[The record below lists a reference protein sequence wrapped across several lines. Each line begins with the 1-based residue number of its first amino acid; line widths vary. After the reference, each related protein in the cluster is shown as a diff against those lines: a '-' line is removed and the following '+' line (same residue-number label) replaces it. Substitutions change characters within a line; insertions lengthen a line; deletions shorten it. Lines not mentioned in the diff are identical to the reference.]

1 MRPLVRLLGYLRPY
15 RLLVGGGALCLLL
28 SIPCSLFHPLVWK
41 FIVDDVVIG
50 RQHDRLL
57 PALVVMFL
65 VHATGTALGLVRTLL
80 LGKAGERFIFDLRN
94 AVYRKFQAQS
104 LEYFHDKRAGELSA
118 RAIQDVEALRDAVV
132 GGLDEILASL
142 LSFAFVAGVIIYLH
156 WVIGLLTLVPL
167 ASVGLLIFFFNQR
180 VKGLYRQVRDRL
192 GDVTAQL
199 SEVISGVAL
208 VKAFAREG
216 YEIERFR
223 KIGESYLKSSLRGVR
238 VRAVYMPSVLLV
250 GFLSNVCMIGF
261 GAWFV
266 IQGSFT
272 LGGLVA
278 YRGYWWQLFSPVT
291 SIASINDLWQR
302 ANAAA
307 ARIVEV
313 LDEPESI
320 ADPPHPLELGRAHG
334 QIDFER
340 VSFGYEPGRE
350 TLRELELRVAA
361 GSSIGVVGPSG
372 AGKSTLLSLLLR
384 FYDPTSGVIRI
395 DGHDLRSLRQRDLR
409 SQFAI
414 VAQDAFLFNES
425 VRDNIR
431 YGRLDASQE
440 AIEEAARL
448 ANAHEFVI
456 GLSKGYDTK
465 IGERGVRLSGGQ
477 RQRLCIARAFLA
489 DPAVLLL
496 DEATAA
502 VEPESEL
509 LIQTALSRLMQGR
522 TTFIVSHRLSMVRDV
537 DTILV
542 VRDGKLAERGS
553 HDDLMA
559 HDGWYARMYR
569 LQVGEEGAIPS
580 RQARAPVNT

>member
-1 MRPLVRLLGYLRPY
+1 
-15 RLLVGGGALCLLL
+15 
-28 SIPCSLFHPLVWK
+28 
-41 FIVDDVVIG
+41 
-50 RQHDRLL
+50 
-57 PALVVMFL
+57 
-65 VHATGTALGLVRTLL
+65 
-80 LGKAGERFIFDLRN
+80 
-94 AVYRKFQAQS
+94 
-104 LEYFHDKRAGELSA
+104 
-118 RAIQDVEALRDAVV
+118 
-132 GGLDEILASL
+132 
-142 LSFAFVAGVIIYLH
+142 
-156 WVIGLLTLVPL
+156 
-167 ASVGLLIFFFNQR
+167 
-180 VKGLYRQVRDRL
+180 
-192 GDVTAQL
+192 
-199 SEVISGVAL
+199 
-208 VKAFAREG
+208 
-216 YEIERFR
+216 
-223 KIGESYLKSSLRGVR
+223 VR

-291 SIASINDLWQR
+291 SIATINDLWQR

-334 QIDFER
+334 KIDFEQ

-350 TLRELELRVAA
+350 TLRDLELSVAA

-553 HDDLMA
+553 HDELMA
-559 HDGWYARMYR
+559 HDGWYARMCR

-580 RQARAPVNT
+580 RLARAHSP